1 MTGRRLTAALLA
13 VALGATACSPKSGTL
28 SATQGPSQ
36 SATQGA
42 EGAVPVYYGIDD
54 AGTQKLV
61 REYHSSDKTGAED
74 KASFAVSEMLDQ
86 NAVDPEY
93 HSLWPEGSQLAGLSI
108 SGDTTTVDITGGE
121 TPEPIALQELAWTV
135 TAVTGKPKVQLKDG
149 PLLTRASAV
158 DTLYP
163 VWVISPQEGD
173 QVGGDVRI
181 HLAGIV
187 FEATINYDVL
197 SGAQVVKHDVVHLDK
212 GAPDQGEATLTL
224 HLDAG
229 SYVIEAYE
237 VSQKDGSR
245 QHVDT
250 HSFTVG

>member
-13 VALGATACSPKSGTL
+13 VALGATACSPKSGSPT
-28 SATQGPSQ
+28 ASQ
-36 SATQGA
+36 SAGGTQSPMASAG
-42 EGAVPVYYGIDD
+42 VPVYYGIDD
-54 AGTQKLV
+54 GGTQKLV
-61 REYHSSDKTGAED
+61 REYHPSDKSSVED

-121 TPEPIALQELAWTV
+121 TPDPVALQELAWTV

-173 QVGGDVRI
+173 QTGGDVRV

-197 SGAQVVKHDVVHLDK
+197 SGEQVVKHDVVHLDK
-212 GAPDQGEATLTL
+212 GAPDQGEATFTL
-224 HLDAG
+224 HLDPG

-237 VSQKDGSR
+237 VSQKDSTK
-245 QHVDT
+245 QHIDT